1 MMLLNPRNHYGKED
15 VIYWENFLSD
25 EDIHFLRHHPS
36 WMNYHTAEVG
46 DAVEDYGIRRTNVA
60 WVDFS
65 EQNQHIWQKIAKVVS
80 DINSQFFH
88 INLTGFYE
96 DMQLSEYSAA
106 YQGHYNW
113 HTDACSSDKQVPR
126 KLSMVLMLSD
136 ANEYEG
142 GELQI
147 KTSDHDETLEMQ
159 MGRAW
164 FFPSY
169 MLHRVTPV
177 TKGLR
182 KTAVLW
188 VGGEPWR

>member
-1 MMLLNPRNHYGKED
+1 MLLNPRNPNGKEN
-15 VIYWENFLSD
+15 VVYWDNFLTE

-36 WMNYHTAEVG
+36 WINYHAAEVG
-46 DAVEDYGIRRTNVA
+46 NSGNDMHTRRTNVG

-65 EQNQHIWQKIAKVVS
+65 EQNQHIWQKIAQVVS
-80 DINSQFFH
+80 EVNSKFFH

-96 DMQLSEYSAA
+96 DMQLSEYSGA

-113 HTDACSSDKQVPR
+113 HTDACPSDNKVPR
-126 KLSMVLMLSD
+126 KLSMVLMLSEPK
-136 ANEYEG
+136 EYEG
-142 GELQI
+142 GELQF
-147 KTSDHDETLEMQ
+147 KVSDIDETLEMRL
-159 MGRAW
+159 GRAW

-169 MLHRVTPV
+169 LLHRVTPV
-177 TKGLR
+177 TKGVR